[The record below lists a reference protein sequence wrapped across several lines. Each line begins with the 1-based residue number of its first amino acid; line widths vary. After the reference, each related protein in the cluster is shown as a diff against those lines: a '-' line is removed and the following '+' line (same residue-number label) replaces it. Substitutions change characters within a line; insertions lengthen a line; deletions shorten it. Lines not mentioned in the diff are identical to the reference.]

1 VELPISIFYTPRI
14 FFMPLAG
21 VVSKTRVHHVL
32 AICGC
37 REDLGAKESFDKGDF
52 SSGGGS

>member
-1 VELPISIFYTPRI
+1 
-14 FFMPLAG
+14 MPLVG

-37 REDLGAKESFDKGDF
+37 REDLGAKESLDKGDF